1 MKDFLKLLSK
11 ERPVGTKVNTE
22 LVEVLERSLSEM
34 GYTVQSLPFN
44 CMVWNKG
51 VCSINA
57 DNQSIIIEPNPFS
70 EPFNGSGKL
79 QLIKTLKQLEN
90 IKCKDDILVLAED
103 MTRTPLQPKNY
114 PFYYPDEHRTII
126 SLLEKKSPKAII
138 AVTGKNT
145 LNGQNP
151 FPLFEDGNFLIP
163 SGSIGEQHLKELD
176 KFSRLN
182 VPVNLVIDS
191 HKVEAT
197 SRQIV
202 ASKEAKKS
210 AGKIIIAAHMDT
222 KYNTPGAL
230 DNAAGVAVLLQTAQL
245 LKSSVYDIDIVPFNS
260 EEFYGANG
268 ELEYLKFLDNE
279 SKHIAL
285 MINIDSPCHKGSKTA
300 ISFHNLSNPIERM
313 TKTLIANSPK
323 MVKGKAWYA
332 GDHAPFIFSG
342 VPCVVVTSSDF
353 FDGALEHT
361 HTPMDTLDT
370 VDFRLIKSTAQL
382 LTDIIDSL
390 SAREQKRRFEI
401 NR

>member
-11 ERPVGTKVNTE
+11 ERPVGTKANTE
-22 LVEVLERSLSEM
+22 LIEVLEQHLTEM
-34 GYTVQSLPFN
+34 GYTIQSIPFN
-44 CMVWNKG
+44 CMVWKKG
-51 VCSINA
+51 VSSINA
-57 DNQSIIIEPNPFS
+57 DNQSITIEPSPFS

-79 QLIKTLKQLEN
+79 QLIKTLEQLEN
-90 IKCKDDILVLAED
+90 INCKDDILVLAED

-176 KFSRLN
+176 RLSCLN

-191 HKVEAT
+191 HKVEAK

-202 ASKEAKKS
+202 ASKTAKKS

-230 DNAAGVAVLLQTAQL
+230 DNAAGVAVLLQTAQS

-268 ELEYLKFLDNE
+268 ELEYLKLLDSE
-279 SKHIAL
+279 SKKIAL
-285 MINIDSPCHKGSKTA
+285 MINIDSPCHKGSETA
-300 ISFHNLSNPIERM
+300 ISFHNLNNPIEKI
-313 TKTLIANSPK
+313 TNTLIANSPQIS
-323 MVKGKAWYA
+323 KGNAWYA
-332 GDHAPFIFSG
+332 GDHAPFIFRG

-361 HTPMDTLDT
+361 HTPKDTLDT
-370 VDFRLIKSTAQL
+370 VDFELIKPTAQL
-382 LTDIIDSL
+382 LADVIDSL
-390 SAREQKRRFEI
+390 SIRKQKRRLQI
-401 NR
+401 DR

>member
-11 ERPVGTKVNTE
+11 ERPVGTNANTE
-22 LVEVLERSLSEM
+22 LVEMIEQSLSEM

-44 CMVWNKG
+44 CMVWNSG
-51 VCSINA
+51 LSSINT
-57 DNQSIIIEPNPFS
+57 DNQSITIEPSPFS

-79 QLIKTLKQLEN
+79 HLIKTLEQLEN
-90 IKCKDDILVLAED
+90 INCKDDILVLAED

-114 PFYYPDEHRTII
+114 PFYYPDEHKTII

-163 SGSIGEQHLKELD
+163 SGSIEEQHLKKLE
-176 KFSRLN
+176 KFFQLN
-182 VPVNLVIDS
+182 APVNLVIDS
-191 HKVEAT
+191 HKIEAK

-202 ASKEAKKS
+202 ASKKAKKS

-230 DNAAGVAVLLQTAQL
+230 DNATGVAVLLQTAQS

-268 ELEYLKFLDNE
+268 ELEYLKLLE
-279 SKHIAL
+279 SESQNIAL
-285 MINIDSPCHKGSKTA
+285 MINIDSPCHKGSDTA
-300 ISFHNLSNPIERM
+300 ISFYNLSNPIERI
-313 TKTLIANSPK
+313 TNTLIANSAK
-323 MVKGKAWYA
+323 MSKGEEWYA
-332 GDHAPFIFSG
+332 GDQAPFIFRG

-353 FDGALEHT
+353 FDGALEYT
-361 HTPMDTLDT
+361 HTPKDTLDT
-370 VDFRLIKSTAQL
+370 VDFELIKPTAQFL
-382 LTDIIDSL
+382 ANVIDSL
-390 SAREQKRRFEI
+390 SVRTKTEI
-401 NR
+401 AN